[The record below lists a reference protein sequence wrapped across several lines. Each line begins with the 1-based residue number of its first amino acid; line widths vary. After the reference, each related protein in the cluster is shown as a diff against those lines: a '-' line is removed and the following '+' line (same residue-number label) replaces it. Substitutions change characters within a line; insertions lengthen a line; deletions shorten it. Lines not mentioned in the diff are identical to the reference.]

1 MGSSIRCCLLIL
13 LAVTAAVAADAETYW
28 IAAVAHNSGVG
39 DSTWRS
45 DVGVLNL
52 CESDAVVEMLLHS
65 DDGVFRESFVVPAG
79 EQRIFQDVVALLASG
94 NHAGA
99 LELRSDL
106 GVTVTS
112 RTYNQTPLGTY
123 GQSIDGITAA
133 DGLAAGAV
141 VYLQQLKE
149 DTGART
155 NIGVL
160 NMGGSTAE
168 VAVTLFD
175 RLGSAVGTF
184 ELEIPPGE
192 TVQDNRPYRRRFSRT
207 DIVGGFASVEVL
219 SGDAVFSYGSVVD
232 NETDDPTT
240 ILAEPAAAC
249 PADIAAELGA
259 IEGLTVTELE
269 TEHEGYRYF
278 ELHYQQPADHDN
290 PTGDQFQQYMTLLHR
305 SYDAPLVLR
314 TLGYHNNRADRKAE
328 LTQLL
333 SANQLVVEHRFFSAS
348 TPASGDL
355 DLLNIRQAA
364 ADHHRIVE
372 ALRPVYTGAWINT
385 GHSKGGLTAFFHR
398 R

>member
-13 LAVTAAVAADAETYW
+13 LVVTAAVVADAETYW

-65 DDGVFRESFVVPAG
+65 DDAVFRESFVVPAG

-141 VYLQQLKE
+141 VYLQQLSE
-149 DTGART
+149 DVGART
-155 NIGVL
+155 NIGAL
-160 NMGGSTAE
+160 NMGGTAAE

-175 RLGSAVGTF
+175 RLGSQVGTF

-207 DIVGGFASVEVL
+207 DIVGGVARVEVL
-219 SGDAVFSYGSVVD
+219 SGDAVFPYGSVVA
-232 NETDDPTT
+232 NETDAPTT
-240 ILAEPAAAC
+240 ILSQPAAEC
-249 PADIAAELGA
+249 GADIAGELGA
-259 IEGLTVTELE
+259 MEGLTVPEIA

-278 ELHYQQPADHDN
+278 
-290 PTGDQFQQYMTLLHR
+290 
-305 SYDAPLVLR
+305 
-314 TLGYHNNRADRKAE
+314 
-328 LTQLL
+328 
-333 SANQLVVEHRFFSAS
+333 
-348 TPASGDL
+348 
-355 DLLNIRQAA
+355 
-364 ADHHRIVE
+364 
-372 ALRPVYTGAWINT
+372 
-385 GHSKGGLTAFFHR
+385 
-398 R
+398 